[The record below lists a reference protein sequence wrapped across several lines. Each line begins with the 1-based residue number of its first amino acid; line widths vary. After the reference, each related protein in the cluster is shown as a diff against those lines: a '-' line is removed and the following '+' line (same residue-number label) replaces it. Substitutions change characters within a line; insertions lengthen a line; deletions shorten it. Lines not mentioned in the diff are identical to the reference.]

1 MLATLRNTVATAHAS
16 GTFHS
21 EFWGF
26 VAGVVATYVVIR
38 QASQPISWPFVFELI
53 AYMAIVA
60 SSATAI
66 KILAVMK
73 RGVSNGQE

>member
-1 MLATLRNTVATAHAS
+1 MFTTLRNTVATAHAS

-38 QASQPISWPFVFELI
+38 QSSQPASWPFVFELV

-66 KILAVMK
+66 KILALMK
-73 RGVSNGQE
+73 RGEKDAE